1 MDTQPKKRVLVVANR
16 TAATHRL
23 LEEVS
28 RRRKSGP
35 CEFALLIPD
44 VTDRKKADWTLEN
57 AVPMLQRAAGGPVEG
72 LIGGADP
79 FTSVQNAVRD
89 GNFDEIIVSTLS
101 KKTSKWLRRDL
112 VRKVEGLGLPVT
124 AIVPGQARPSLDQ
137 SAEGLM
143 MWERRALTGQG
154 RRFEG
159 PGIGD
164 ERPRGE

>member
-23 LEEVS
+23 LEEMS

-72 LIGGADP
+72 LVGGADP

-101 KKTSKWLRRDL
+101 KKTSTWLRRDL

-137 SAEGLM
+137 SAEDLM